1 MFQGETVTAERFAAQ
16 PALSKTNKKPVFS
29 HLEKCLKGQK
39 RFLDHFLSSCA
50 SR

>member
-39 RFLDHFLSSCA
+39 TVSGPFFVFMCF
-50 SR
+50 